1 MDYSRDEKV
10 VEYGLI
16 HMIDNDRPLKEI
28 FNKKVYEDEF
38 MKLYRLYQ
46 QALTAFTR
54 LYDSKN
60 VEEKAVFAK
69 ETAERM
75 IAREEEKLDL
85 IKGKN
90 KRGMTLMDDTAY
102 VALFVIP
109 AMDYYHTDASDAL
122 ADAMTEGWRS
132 HFPEHQIK
140 RGEFEKL
147 NQGFKKRR
155 FCFITTAACKV
166 MGQPDDCRELTA
178 LRSFRDGW
186 LSGLPEGPGLISR
199 YYDMAPAIL
208 ARIDTFNDSAS
219 CYRSIYEKWLLPCV
233 RLAEAGDNR
242 QCLELYTDMME
253 TLETDFFE
261 RMTADGR

>member
-1 MDYSRDEKV
+1 MDYSQDEKV

-46 QALTAFTR
+46 QALTAFTQ

-90 KRGMTLMDDTAY
+90 KRGMTLLDETA
-102 VALFVIP
+102 
-109 AMDYYHTDASDAL
+109 
-122 ADAMTEGWRS
+122 
-132 HFPEHQIK
+132 
-140 RGEFEKL
+140 
-147 NQGFKKRR
+147 
-155 FCFITTAACKV
+155 
-166 MGQPDDCRELTA
+166 
-178 LRSFRDGW
+178 
-186 LSGLPEGPGLISR
+186 
-199 YYDMAPAIL
+199 
-208 ARIDTFNDSAS
+208 
-219 CYRSIYEKWLLPCV
+219 
-233 RLAEAGDNR
+233 
-242 QCLELYTDMME
+242 
-253 TLETDFFE
+253 
-261 RMTADGR
+261 